1 MPAPHNPFKAALKNG
16 QTVIGCWLSLGDPL
30 STEIA
35 GTAGFDWLLIDS
47 EHTPYDITRI
57 RLQLMALQAS
67 DSHAAVRVPAGETW
81 ILKQVLDAGAQT
93 VLVPM
98 VETAQ
103 QAAQLVHDV
112 RYPPTGGRGV
122 GYSGARCSRFGAIA
136 DYGQTADDQ
145 VCLLIQV
152 ENRAGIKNLDDIL
165 AVDGIDGV
173 FIGPADLSADMGYM
187 GQLTHPEVQTTIK
200 GAFAR
205 IEAAGK
211 APGVLATTPEFT
223 QDCLDWGARFVA
235 TGLDLLMLAHSLRTL
250 ATKWKGKASAD

>member
-1 MPAPHNPFKAALKNG
+1 MPAPHNPFKAALKNKE
-16 QTVIGCWLSLGDPL
+16 TTIGCWLSLGDPL

-67 DSHAAVRVPAGETW
+67 DSHAAVRVPTGETW
-81 ILKQVLDAGAQT
+81 IIKQVLDAGAQT

-98 VETAQ
+98 VETAE

-122 GYSGARCSRFGAIA
+122 GYSGARCSRFGEIT
-136 DYGQTADDQ
+136 DYGHTADDQ
-145 VCLLIQV
+145 ICLLIQV
-152 ENRAGIKNLDDIL
+152 ENRKGIENLDAIL

-187 GQLTHPEVQTTIK
+187 GELTHPEVQATMK
-200 GAFAR
+200 DAFAR
-205 IEAAGK
+205 IEASGK

-235 TGLDLLMLAHSLRTL
+235 TGIDLLMLAKSLRTL
-250 ATKWKGKASAD
+250 AATWKEKVK